1 MHIPPCTFNSKL
13 FIIQCKLYASICHTG
28 EVGLGNGDKCLSV
41 FIRDTFSHAFSVHWW
56 LKEGW
61 RKGVDCAHNSL
72 EQDNELGR
80 PRWPPAL
87 RMQCRG
93 LEKGDCS
100 KGWPSV
106 SPENS
111 ASSCSLQSPHSL
123 WPHHPWRSFWKLS
136 PWRGCAERRHRCALP
151 PALPRE
157 GLRDLIWMKMKTNFF
172 HMFSQG
178 TLLRA
183 LWL

>member
-93 LEKGDCS
+93 FRKETAAKADPLFLLRTQLQAA
-100 KGWPSV
+100 P
-106 SPENS
+106 
-111 ASSCSLQSPHSL
+111 CSLLTACDHITLEGVFESCHLGEAVLRGDIGVPFL
-123 WPHHPWRSFWKLS
+123 PPFREKVCGILYEWKWKLIS
-136 PWRGCAERRHRCALP
+136 FIC
-151 PALPRE
+151 
-157 GLRDLIWMKMKTNFF
+157 F
-172 HMFSQG
+172 HKEHC
-178 TLLRA
+178 
-183 LWL
+183 